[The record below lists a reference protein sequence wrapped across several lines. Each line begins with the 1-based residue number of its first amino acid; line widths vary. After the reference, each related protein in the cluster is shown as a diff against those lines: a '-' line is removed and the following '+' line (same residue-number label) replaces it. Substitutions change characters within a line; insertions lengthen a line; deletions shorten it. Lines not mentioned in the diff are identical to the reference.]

1 MLKNLTKGDKFVDE
15 IGRVFVVKDIIPGGY
30 ETEFV
35 EQIDFEEGQKPYKLK
50 QEAKKELKKETKE
63 DK

>member
-30 ETEFV
+30 ET
-35 EQIDFEEGQKPYKLK
+35 
-50 QEAKKELKKETKE
+50 
-63 DK
+63 